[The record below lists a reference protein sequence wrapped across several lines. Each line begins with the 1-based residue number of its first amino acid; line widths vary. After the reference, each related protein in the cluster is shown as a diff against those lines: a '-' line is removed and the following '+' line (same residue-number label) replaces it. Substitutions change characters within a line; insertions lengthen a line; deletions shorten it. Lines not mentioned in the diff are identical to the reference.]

1 MIKNIGIIYHPV
13 RKKASYIAS
22 LLEKFFAEHLVK
34 VEFSLPLLDWKALNL
49 ERYGEIDLVVSIGG
63 DGTLIRVSHVILK
76 HKFNVPIWSIAAGEF
91 NFMPDGIDVV
101 DIKKAVE
108 LLLEG
113 KFQQLYKPIMGITL
127 SSEFNSINTS
137 VNYYFINDL
146 ILVKKNPLD
155 ILDVSIF
162 IDDYK
167 LSTIKGDGV
176 VVATSS
182 GSTAYSLSA
191 GGPIIDERAMVY
203 VINMLNPHHI
213 TTRPIVL
220 NNSRVTKICVGEKP
234 WHLLMDGVY
243 DFVFEEN
250 GCLEVSLLKE
260 FQLSYIHVD
269 YFYSWVSNVRNK
281 FHWGSRDVKGNCS

>member
-1 MIKNIGIIYHPV
+1 
-13 RKKASYIAS
+13 
-22 LLEKFFAEHLVK
+22 
-34 VEFSLPLLDWKALNL
+34 
-49 ERYGEIDLVVSIGG
+49 VVSVGG
-63 DGTLIRVSHVILK
+63 DGTLIRVSHVVLN
-76 HKFNVPIWSIAAGEF
+76 HKFNVPIWPIAAGEF
-91 NFMPDGIDVV
+91 NFMPDGIDIV
-101 DIKKAVE
+101 DIKRAVK

-113 KFQQLYKPIMGITL
+113 KFRQLYRPIMEVTL
-127 SSEFNSINTS
+127 LSNFPDVHTS

-162 IDDYK
+162 IDDNM
-167 LSTIKGDGV
+167 LSTVKGDGV
-176 VVATSS
+176 VIATSS

-220 NNSRVTKICVGEKP
+220 SNSRVTRICIGKKP
-234 WHLLMDGVY
+234 WHLLMDGIY
-243 DFVFEEN
+243 DFVFEGD
-250 GCLEVSLLKE
+250 GCLKVSLMKD

-269 YFYSWVSNVRNK
+269 DFYSWVSNVKNK
-281 FHWGSRDVKGNCS
+281 FHWGSRDVKGNYS